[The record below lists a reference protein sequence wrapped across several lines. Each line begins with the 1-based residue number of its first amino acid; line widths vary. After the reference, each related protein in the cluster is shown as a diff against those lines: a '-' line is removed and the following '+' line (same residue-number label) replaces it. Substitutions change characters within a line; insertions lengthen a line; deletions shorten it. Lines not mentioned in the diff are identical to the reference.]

1 MHLGGGGMSGAV
13 RVAVWLDADEAAAM
27 VALAERAAADLD
39 TPPAEWKGLTAL
51 RVAIQRGEVS
61 E

>member
-1 MHLGGGGMSGAV
+1 MSGAV